1 MQRLDT
7 LTIMGLMIGILAVLG
22 GFYLEGGDTGTLW
35 EVAALFIVLGG
46 TLGATLLQTP
56 LSVFRHAINLFKWV
70 IVPPR
75 SEGKVIIANIVRW
88 SHMVRREGLLGLEAF
103 VSREKD
109 PFVRKALQMLVDGQ
123 EPGTIRTVME
133 VDLIAR
139 EKSGHEAA
147 SVYEGMGGYCPTIG
161 ILGAVLGLM
170 HVMNNLEDPSKL
182 GAGIATAFVATIYG
196 VGFANLFFL
205 PVASKLRTIVS
216 EQIQLK
222 ELLLDGIVSIAEG
235 QNPRNIES
243 RLSGYFN
250 TQVK

>member
-1 MQRLDT
+1 MQKLDS
-7 LTIMGLMIGILAVLG
+7 LTVLG
-22 GFYLEGGDTGTLW
+22 FLVGLIAVVGGFHLEGGETGALW
-35 EVAALFIVLGG
+35 EVTALVIVLGG
-46 TLGATLLQTP
+46 TIGATMLQTP
-56 LSVFRHAINLFKWV
+56 VDVFRRALKLLKWV
-70 IVPPR
+70 IIPPR
-75 SEGKVIIANIVRW
+75 SEGKTIIANIVRW

-103 VSREKD
+103 VSRETD
-109 PFVRKALQMLVDGQ
+109 PFVQKALQMLVDGQ
-123 EPGTIRTVME
+123 EPHTIRSVME

-147 SVYEGMGGYCPTIG
+147 SVFEGMGGYSPTIG
-161 ILGAVLGLM
+161 ILGAVLGLI

-205 PVASKLRTIVS
+205 PIASKLRTLVS

-250 TQVK
+250 TRVR

>member
-1 MQRLDT
+1 MQRLDS
-7 LTIMGLMIGILAVLG
+7 LTVLGLLIGIIAVVG
-22 GFYLEGGDTGTLW
+22 GFRLEGGETSTLW
-35 EVAALFIVLGG
+35 ELTALVIVLGG
-46 TLGATLLQTP
+46 TVGATMLQTP
-56 LSVFRHAINLFKWV
+56 LQVFRQALKLLKWV

-75 SEGKVIIANIVRW
+75 TEGRNIIANIVRW

-109 PFVRKALQMLVDGQ
+109 PFVQKALQMLVDGH
-123 EPGTIRTVME
+123 EPNAIRSVME

-147 SVYEGMGGYCPTIG
+147 GVYEGMGGYSPTIG
-161 ILGAVLGLM
+161 ILGAVLGLI
-170 HVMNNLEDPSKL
+170 HVMNNLEDPTKL

-196 VGFANLFFL
+196 VGFANLMFL
-205 PVASKLRTIVS
+205 PIANKLRTLVT

-250 TQVK
+250 THIK